1 MNKPQKTIKAIIF
14 PLIIIII
21 TIGVAGDLY
30 ELFFGH
36 PFGGVSAFDFDKTWL
51 VWIIALSIIYKIEK
65 IYFLMKRKIKNK
77 RTSMLVNLKQN

>member
-30 ELFFGH
+30 EFFFGDQW
-36 PFGGVSAFDFDKTWL
+36 GGVSAFDFDKTWL
-51 VWIIALSIIYKIEK
+51 VWIIALAIIYKIEK
-65 IYFLMKRKIKNK
+65 NIFSDKKKNK
-77 RTSMLVNLKQN
+77 D

>member
-21 TIGVAGDLY
+21 TMGVAGDLY
-30 ELFFGH
+30 ELFFGR

-51 VWIIALSIIYKIEK
+51 VWIIALTIIYKIEK
-65 IYFLMKRKIKNK
+65 NIFSDEKKNK
-77 RTSMLVNLKQN
+77 E